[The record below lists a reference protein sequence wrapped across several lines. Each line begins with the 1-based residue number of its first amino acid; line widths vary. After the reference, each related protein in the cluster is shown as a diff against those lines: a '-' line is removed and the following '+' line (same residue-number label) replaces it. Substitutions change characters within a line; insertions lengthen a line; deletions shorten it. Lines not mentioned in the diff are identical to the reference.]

1 MALQPDV
8 ESLSGVEWK
17 QAQLHKELFEAIPDA
32 MEQVDQLAIYI
43 IEHFKF

>member
-8 ESLSGVEWK
+8 EFLPGVQRK
-17 QAQLHKELFEAIPDA
+17 QIQLHKELLEAVPDA
-32 MEQVDQLAIYI
+32 MKQIDQLAIHI